1 MGHSL
6 YFYDMLVE
14 VTYEILFNLQK
25 IPWACQNRRLQ
36 VMKGGV
42 SCSWLFGGNFQK
54 QCDVRRQG
62 LVCALILRMR
72 ITRRKGMLTT
82 DMQSVANIA
91 DMSLYYCGGYR
102 KPIWSRK
109 GLSINFD
116 EWTRKNGHNLHA
128 FLGQY
133 FRGQIYLD
141 KSLYILRVKMYD
153 AAAVLMMV
161 VILT

>member
-14 VTYEILFNLQK
+14 VTCEILFNLQK

-62 LVCALILRMR
+62 LVCAPILRMR
-72 ITRRKGMLTT
+72 ITRRKGPSQHVIRASRSKHVVPKNTSINHWVKRLLLFKERTGKIKSQGWRRKEMLTT
-82 DMQSVANIA
+82 DMQSVAKIA

-109 GLSINFD
+109 GLSINF
-116 EWTRKNGHNLHA
+116 EE
-128 FLGQY
+128 
-133 FRGQIYLD
+133 
-141 KSLYILRVKMYD
+141 
-153 AAAVLMMV
+153 
-161 VILT
+161 